1 MDLDERNHFL
11 NIKCIIVQNE
21 DGWKGDDSDDNPTDV
36 IEIPCF
42 SSCLGDGKR
51 CRREI
56 EVDNLKIEKSANDLM
71 V

>member
-1 MDLDERNHFL
+1 MMN
-11 NIKCIIVQNE
+11 QNE

-36 IEIPCF
+36 IEVPCF

-56 EVDNLKIEKSANDLM
+56 EVKDLKIDE
-71 V
+71 

>member
-1 MDLDERNHFL
+1 MIN
-11 NIKCIIVQNE
+11 QNE
-21 DGWKGDDSDDNPTDV
+21 DGCKEDDSDDNPTDV

-51 CRREI
+51 CRREV

>member
-1 MDLDERNHFL
+1 MMN
-11 NIKCIIVQNE
+11 QN
-21 DGWKGDDSDDNPTDV
+21 DDCWKGDDSDDNPTDV

>member
-1 MDLDERNHFL
+1 MMN
-11 NIKCIIVQNE
+11 QNE

-36 IEIPCF
+36 IEVPCF

-56 EVDNLKIEKSANDLM
+56 EVVNLKIDEWRNSATTKHIS
-71 V
+71 VF